1 MFNSHLSDDEQAEVL
16 KRWWAENGKSI
27 IGGIVL
33 GLALV
38 FGWRSWGDYQQTQAE
53 MASADYDRL
62 LLNLQQN
69 DMAAA
74 TRQAE
79 KIAGEYSGTAY
90 DYFAAMNL
98 AKTMVEANDLAGAKL
113 QLEFAVANADDE
125 GLKQLAQS
133 RLAKVLVAMNEN
145 ESARTLLSGKTDS
158 AFAGEFAHV
167 EGDILKAAG
176 DKPAAQEAYR
186 KALDNNAGN
195 RKLIEMKLNEV
206 KQDSSDS

>member
-1 MFNSHLSDDEQAEVL
+1 MFNSQLSDDEQAEAL
-16 KRWWAENGKSI
+16 KRWWSENGKSI

-69 DMAAA
+69 DMTAA

-98 AKTMVEANDLAGAKL
+98 AKTMVEAGDLAGAKL
-113 QLEFAVANADDE
+113 QLEFAAANADDE
-125 GLKQLAQS
+125 GLKPVSYTHL
-133 RLAKVLVAMNEN
+133 
-145 ESARTLLSGKTDS
+145 TLPTM
-158 AFAGEFAHV
+158 
-167 EGDILKAAG
+167 
-176 DKPAAQEAYR
+176 Q
-186 KALDNNAGN
+186 
-195 RKLIEMKLNEV
+195 
-206 KQDSSDS
+206 